1 MRRLVMSHASPVKY
15 EVTKE
20 IDSLTSRLGEMAD
33 MIHGYAEIGF
43 EERKSSELL
52 ATELGRHG
60 FEVQKPVAGLDT
72 AFTATFRGK
81 PGGPTIGFL
90 CEYDIVAGL
99 GHACGH
105 NLIGVAAV
113 GAGIALSKVVS
124 RHGLSGTVKVFGC
137 PCEEGFAPNAGGKI
151 RMLNAGLFEGVDA
164 ALMIHPHPDR
174 YSVWGKAR
182 ARENLTVTFTGRR
195 ALRPEARYDVVNALD
210 AAVLTANGLNILH
223 QRKSPEAVLTYI
235 VSEGGVNPNIDP
247 VRAVVRIY
255 CRSLDMNYFK
265 ELVEKAKNVA
275 RGAALMVGAEVEFK
289 QHGPTYQPEIPNLT
303 LTKLAHK
310 NLLELGVE
318 VEEPRHSAQLILNGT
333 RTYSTDFGNI
343 SQIIPAHTTYIK
355 IGPTG
360 EVVLH
365 TTKAVEATRS
375 KAGHEGMI
383 IGAKTLALNG
393 FDLIADTR
401 LVEEAKR
408 ELEGYR
414 SQNCKHPYP
423 ISNYPNYL
431 A

>member
-1 MRRLVMSHASPVKY
+1 MRRLVMNYASSARR

-20 IDSLTSRLGEMAD
+20 IDSSASRLMEMAD

-52 ATELGRHG
+52 ATELKQHG
-60 FEVQKPVAGLDT
+60 FEVEKPVAGLDT
-72 AFTATFRGK
+72 AFLATYRGK
-81 PGGPTIGFL
+81 PGGPTIGLL

-105 NLIGVAAV
+105 NLIGVAGV
-113 GAGIALSKVVS
+113 GAGIALSKVLS
-124 RHGLSGTVKVFGC
+124 QSGLSGTVKVFGC
-137 PCEEGFAPNAGGKI
+137 PCEEGFAQNAGGKI
-151 RMLNAGLFEGVDA
+151 HMLNAGLFEGVDA
-164 ALMIHPHPDR
+164 ALMVHPHPDR

-210 AAVLTANGLNILH
+210 AAVLTVNGLNILH

-235 VSEGGVNPNIDP
+235 ISEGGVNPNIDP
-247 VRAVVRIY
+247 VKAVVRVY
-255 CRSLDMNYFK
+255 CRSLDTGYFR

-289 QHGPTYQPEIPNLT
+289 LHGPTYEPEIPNLT

-318 VEEPRHSAQLILNGT
+318 VEEPRQSAQLILSGT
-333 RTYSTDFGNI
+333 RAYSTDFGNV
-343 SQIIPAHTTYIK
+343 SQVIPTHTTYIK
-355 IGPTG
+355 IGPRG

-383 IGAKTLALNG
+383 IGAKTLAQTG

-408 ELEGYR
+408 ELDSYR
-414 SQNCKHPYP
+414 SQNYKHPYP
-423 ISNYPNYL
+423 TGSYPDYM